1 MHFTADLS
9 QLPLSQRQSIVK
21 SLQREDAAQ
30 MALAKVRQAKIAQM
44 YRDAVAP
51 GTTKQGIGPVGLAVD
66 PYWVSY
72 FRRMHGDKIFQDD
85 QFVEF
90 LKKRGEWFHVP
101 ETGTKIQVGY
111 SAPSNSR
118 FRKTYGRN
126 V

>member
-1 MHFTADLS
+1 MSLS
-9 QLPLSQRQSIVK
+9 NTDPRSRIPQISCAAS
-21 SLQREDAAQ
+21 SLRSAERGAASTPDAS
-30 MALAKVRQAKIAQM
+30 
-44 YRDAVAP
+44 
-51 GTTKQGIGPVGLAVD
+51 GTTKQGIGPVGLAID

-72 FRRMHGDKIFQDD
+72 FRRMYGDKIFQDD